1 MPEPRMPGEALSPLR
16 YPPEGSVLKRVLE
29 RLDPPKKGEPG
40 LLAEFIVQASREP
53 WTADLIAQLE
63 AAGLPEDKIPPEVL
77 KIINIGVLCSLST
90 SAGEISDRIESRPKP
105 VGAPTIE
112 LITLMVIGV
121 QILNERSRHPEAS
134 TTAVCREVAKS
145 LGPGLREDHIRRA
158 HAKAVHRVRDALGHV
173 ERPEG
178 PDSDDLGR
186 NLEELGREAGQAT
199 VRAVARALDELAR

>member
-1 MPEPRMPGEALSPLR
+1 MPEPRMPGESRSPLR
-16 YPPEGSVLKRVLE
+16 YPPEGSVLRQVLA
-29 RLDPPKKGEPG
+29 RLEPPKKGEPG
-40 LLAEFIVQASREP
+40 LLAEAIVQASREP

-63 AAGLPEDKIPPEVL
+63 AAGLPEDKIPPDVL
-77 KIINIGVLCSLST
+77 KIIDIGVLCSLST
-90 SAGEISDRIESRPKP
+90 DAGKISDRIESRPKP

-112 LITLMVIGV
+112 LTTLMVIGV

-134 TTAVCREVAKS
+134 ITAVCREVAKS

-158 HAKAVHRVRDALGHV
+158 RAKAEYLVRDALGHV

-178 PDSDDLGR
+178 ADSDDLGR
-186 NLEELGREAGQAT
+186 QLERLGREAGQAT